1 MSTTD
6 PNPAPLTIEVEHLV
20 RTYSGVAAVND
31 VSFTVR
37 RGEIVGL
44 LGPNGA
50 GKSTTLRI
58 LTGFLSAT
66 SGIVRICGIPVATR
80 TDDAK
85 RHIGYMPENN
95 PLPDDMRVNEYL
107 YYRGRLKEIGR
118 EKLRTRL
125 DEVLERCDLK
135 RIRHRIIGKLSKGMR
150 QRIGIAEAILGEPD
164 VIILDEPTIGLD
176 PHQIIIVRDLVDS
189 LRGRMSVIIS
199 SHILPEIEATC
210 DRVLI
215 INGGRIVA
223 QGTPAELRREVLGR
237 SHYEVHLAGDLAALP
252 AMLAEVEPTL
262 VIASTA
268 GPDGAGFQRA
278 TLMTTRDEELG
289 EPLLR
294 ALLARSYRVRSLS
307 RTEPTLEDVFLAAT
321 KRSWEVVDLP
331 GAGDRKEVPAADRNI
346 ADDAP

>member
-6 PNPAPLTIEVEHLV
+6 PNPPPLTIEVEHLV
-20 RTYSGVAAVND
+20 RTYGGMVAVDDVN
-31 VSFTVR
+31 FTVR

-58 LTGFLSAT
+58 LTGFLPAT
-66 SGIVRICGIPVATR
+66 SGVVRICGIPVASR

-95 PLPDDMRVNEYL
+95 PLPEDMRVNEYL

-118 EKLRTRL
+118 ERLRTRL
-125 DEVLERCDLK
+125 DAVLELCDLK

-150 QRIGIAEAILGEPD
+150 QRVGIAEAILGEPD
-164 VIILDEPTIGLD
+164 VIIMDEPTIGLD
-176 PHQIIIVRDLVDS
+176 PHQILIVRDLIGS

-199 SHILPEIEATC
+199 SHILPEIEVTC

-237 SHYEVHLAGDLAALP
+237 THYHVHLAGDLTALP
-252 AMLAEVEPTL
+252 AVLAQVESTL
-262 VIASTA
+262 VIASA
-268 GPDGAGFQRA
+268 SGPDASGFHHA
-278 TLMTTRDEELG
+278 TLTTTRDEELG

-294 ALLARSYRVRSLS
+294 ALMARSYRIRSFS

-321 KRSWEVVDLP
+321 KRSWDVVDLP
-331 GAGDRKEVPAADRNI
+331 GARVPLARRPRPGPSA
-346 ADDAP
+346 